1 MFPLAKLTLL
11 SNVKGN
17 AHFQSRWGMT
27 YHKDEPE
34 EIPVH
39 YAISFMTDSDYK
51 IDFESGDLDD
61 LHENRLADIA
71 ENLGLERDAKLTAV
85 KKIVFPAKSKAK
97 KVVESVA
104 AMIPKK
110 EETPEEVE
118 EPEVEA
124 PVEEPS
130 EESSEE

>member
-1 MFPLAKLTLL
+1 MFSLAKLTLL
-11 SNVKGN
+11 SNIKGN
-17 AHFQSRWGMT
+17 AHFQSKWGVI
-27 YHKDEPE
+27 YHKDESE

-39 YAISFMTDSDYK
+39 YAISFMTDSDYQ

-71 ENLGLERDAKLTAV
+71 ENLGMERDATLTAV
-85 KKIVFPAKSKAK
+85 KKIIFPAKSKTK

-110 EETPEEVE
+110 EEVEEPPVE
-118 EPEVEA
+118 EPE
-124 PVEEPS
+124 

>member
-1 MFPLAKLTLL
+1 MFSLAKLTLL
-11 SNVKGN
+11 SNIKGN
-17 AHFQSRWGMT
+17 AHFQSKWGVI
-27 YHKDEPE
+27 YHKDESE

-39 YAISFMTDSDYK
+39 YAISFMTDSDYQ

-71 ENLGLERDAKLTAV
+71 ENLGMERDATLTAV
-85 KKIVFPAKSKAK
+85 KKIIFPTKSKTK

-110 EETPEEVE
+110 EEVEEPPVE
-118 EPEVEA
+118 EPE
-124 PVEEPS
+124 